1 MTLAQYLRIARAQW
15 LLIVAVTVLGAFGA
29 AAYAW
34 SQTPIYSASA
44 QLFVTTSSGNADI
57 NTLSQGSTFTQ
68 QRVKSY
74 AAAISSPD
82 VLQPVIDELGLRE
95 TPQSLAKRVTASSPL
110 DTVLLD
116 VKVTDTSP
124 ARARDIANAIGQRF
138 TAFVG
143 ALEVPSA
150 NRASPVKIT
159 VIKPAVLPVVP
170 DSPRKKLAL
179 ALGLLV
185 GLGLGVGAAV
195 LRDTLDQSIGTRH
208 DAGEIAGAPVLSAI
222 VEDVTVKET
231 PLIVHDAFSPRAEAF
246 RQLRTNIRFLSVDT
260 EVRSLVVTSSVPG
273 EGKSTTSANLAI
285 AMAQSGE
292 RVVLIDAD
300 LRRPTIGDMFLLPG
314 GVGLTSVLLGDVQ
327 PADAVQ
333 KWRDDLDLW
342 VLASGP
348 IPPNPSELIG
358 SHRMVEIVDT
368 LVEQGYMV
376 IVDSPPLL
384 PVTDA
389 TILARITAGAVV
401 VAKVTSTRVDQLAA
415 AADTLRAAGAPVL
428 GVLVNRVPKTSTGY
442 YSYGGYSSEGYRS
455 ATPPAAA
462 PVAPAPQM
470 FGPRPDGATSASE
483 QPPAANGRKRRRAHA
498 PVATPSPAPVPP
510 MPHDLTRFTAPT
522 APAPPP
528 VVALPSEPAPHQ
540 PAPHQA
546 HQPERAHRHQG
557 EQFPPTVE
565 PVPQSWMVPPPPPRT
580 APAEHPE
587 SIDLEGLLR
596 DLRRPG
602 R

>member
-34 SQTPIYSASA
+34 SQTPVYSASA
-44 QLFVTTSSGNADI
+44 QLFVTTSSGSADI
-57 NTLSQGSTFTQ
+57 STLSQGSTFTQ

-82 VLQPVIDELGLRE
+82 VLQPVIDDLGLRE

-124 ARARDIANAIGQRF
+124 ARARDVANAIGQRF

-170 DSPRKKLAL
+170 DSPRKKLDL

-185 GLGLGVGAAV
+185 GLGLGLGAAV

-222 VEDVTVKET
+222 VEDVTVKDS
-231 PLIVHDAFSPRAEAF
+231 PLILHDAFSPRAEAF

-462 PVAPAPQM
+462 AVAPAPQM
-470 FGPRPDGATSASE
+470 FGPRPDGAAPAPE
-483 QPPAANGRKRRRAHA
+483 QPPATNGRKRRRAHGPAVA
-498 PVATPSPAPVPP
+498 PAAAPVPP
-510 MPHDLTRFTAPT
+510 MPQDVTRFTAPT
-522 APAPPP
+522 AAAPPP
-528 VVALPSEPAPHQ
+528 VVALPDEPAPHNLREPHQ
-540 PAPHQA
+540 PA
-546 HQPERAHRHQG
+546 RTHRHQG

-580 APAEHPE
+580 APAEQPE